1 MVRSVDVARHI
12 GVSKPSVCHAVTTL
26 RDSGFLTMDKGF
38 FLHLTDV
45 GRTPPPQAD
54 RKMGP
59 LYLTHLEFFT
69 LAYLAQHPGWLFTQE
84 QIYEAV
90 WHEFPKGCGANVVN
104 IISQFCR
111 KMEPG
116 NPIRTA
122 PYSSYKFELTPVT

>member
-1 MVRSVDVARHI
+1 
-12 GVSKPSVCHAVTTL
+12 
-26 RDSGFLTMDKGF
+26 
-38 FLHLTDV
+38 
-45 GRTPPPQAD
+45 
-54 RKMGP
+54 MGP

-69 LAYLAQHPGWLFTQE
+69 LAYMAQHPGWLFTQE

>member
-1 MVRSVDVARHI
+1 
-12 GVSKPSVCHAVTTL
+12 
-26 RDSGFLTMDKGF
+26 
-38 FLHLTDV
+38 
-45 GRTPPPQAD
+45 
-54 RKMGP
+54 MGL

-90 WHEFPKGCGANVVN
+90 WHEFPKGCGANVV
-104 IISQFCR
+104 